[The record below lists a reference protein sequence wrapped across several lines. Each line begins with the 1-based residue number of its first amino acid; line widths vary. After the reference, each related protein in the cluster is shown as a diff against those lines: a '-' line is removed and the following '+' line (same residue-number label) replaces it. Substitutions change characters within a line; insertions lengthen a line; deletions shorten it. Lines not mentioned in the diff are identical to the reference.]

1 MVTAEI
7 IKKAEKLRKKL
18 RHHSYL
24 YYVLDKPEI
33 TDFEFDRLYRSL
45 VDLEKEYPESICQT
59 QHRLFKRNLPEIIR
73 CFPSDSLGWR
83 IRRYYFRKIPFK
95 KPMLSLA
102 NAFSAEELRDFD
114 RRVHGGIG
122 AMPVEYITELKI
134 DGLSM
139 NLIYE
144 NGSLMQGLTRGD
156 GKVGED
162 VTSNVKT
169 IKTIPLYIENAP
181 AYMEVRVFNI

>member
-7 IKKAEKLRKKL
+7 IKKAEELRKKL

-45 VDLEKEYPESICQT
+45 VDLEKEYPEIVTPDSPT
-59 QHRLFKRNLPEIIR
+59 QRVGGKA
-73 CFPSDSLGWR
+73 SDD
-83 IRRYYFRKIPFK
+83 FRKIPFK

-114 RRVHGGIG
+114 RRVHGVIG

-181 AYMEVRVFNI
+181 AYMEVRGEVYMPRKVLLR

>member
-7 IKKAEKLRKKL
+7 IKKAEELRKKL

-45 VDLEKEYPESICQT
+45 VDLEKEYPEIVTPDSPT
-59 QHRLFKRNLPEIIR
+59 QRVGGKA
-73 CFPSDSLGWR
+73 SDD
-83 IRRYYFRKIPFK
+83 FRKIPFK

-122 AMPVEYITELKI
+122 AMPV
-134 DGLSM
+134 
-139 NLIYE
+139 
-144 NGSLMQGLTRGD
+144 
-156 GKVGED
+156 
-162 VTSNVKT
+162 
-169 IKTIPLYIENAP
+169 
-181 AYMEVRVFNI
+181 

>member
-1 MVTAEI
+1 
-7 IKKAEKLRKKL
+7 
-18 RHHSYL
+18 
-24 YYVLDKPEI
+24 
-33 TDFEFDRLYRSL
+33 
-45 VDLEKEYPESICQT
+45 
-59 QHRLFKRNLPEIIR
+59 
-73 CFPSDSLGWR
+73 
-83 IRRYYFRKIPFK
+83 
-95 KPMLSLA
+95 MLSLA

-156 GKVGED
+156 GKAGED

-169 IKTIPLYIENAP
+169 IKQFLYILKTRLPIWKFA
-181 AYMEVRVFNI
+181 VRYICLVKVLLR

>member
-1 MVTAEI
+1 
-7 IKKAEKLRKKL
+7 
-18 RHHSYL
+18 
-24 YYVLDKPEI
+24 
-33 TDFEFDRLYRSL
+33 
-45 VDLEKEYPESICQT
+45 
-59 QHRLFKRNLPEIIR
+59 
-73 CFPSDSLGWR
+73 
-83 IRRYYFRKIPFK
+83 
-95 KPMLSLA
+95 MLSLA

-114 RRVHGGIG
+114 RRVHSGIG

-144 NGSLMQGLTRGD
+144 NGSLVQGLTRGD

-169 IKTIPLYIENAP
+169 IKTIPL
-181 AYMEVRVFNI
+181 

>member
-7 IKKAEKLRKKL
+7 IKKAEELRKKL

-45 VDLEKEYPESICQT
+45 VDLEKEYPEIVTPDSPT
-59 QHRLFKRNLPEIIR
+59 QRVGGKA
-73 CFPSDSLGWR
+73 SDD
-83 IRRYYFRKIPFK
+83 FRKIPFK

-144 NGSLMQGLTRGD
+144 NGALVKGLTRGD

-162 VTSNVKT
+162 VT
-169 IKTIPLYIENAP
+169 
-181 AYMEVRVFNI
+181 